1 MFSKKKKKPQISFPS
16 NFEHRV
22 HTGFDKREGR
32 YVGLPL
38 QWASIVGNNQI
49 LKSTNRPLPLV
60 DPSEIT
66 PTEILDLKTIVR
78 PHQGHGGPIL
88 GPPSTTGSVAE
99 QPGKLILPKTSSVAR
114 SNSLRSSSPP
124 RVRRGELR
132 ANTNVPPSVPEE
144 PLQLGGGQSPF
155 PTANNSF
162 PPVPSKQ
169 HFPGNPHHLH
179 APQHQQQQQQQQQS
193 SPFADNQAHNFNH
206 LNNNG
211 FDPQHPH
218 QHQHQHQLP
227 YNHNHQAAANQ
238 QTQPVAGL
246 NHHHHHHLNG
256 NLVTGQQQQQ
266 QQIHQH
272 QPAAVS
278 PGSNGS
284 SNATNGNH
292 LANPV
297 NVATSDVAGGG
308 PPYHNRSQKP
318 SPTGSEGLLRY
329 PHQSFPG
336 QFPGSV
342 HPQQHGNGPPPLHNK
357 PGGFNNI
364 SPLGQNSSAVPPPH
378 NNHHHQAA
386 NPANH
391 HHHHHPNHIG
401 GPAGLHPQQPGQPSP
416 GGHHHPQQ
424 PMTGMVTGNGPMNG
438 PAVSFPG
445 HHHQSNPNHMHQ
457 HQHNKMPS
465 PGSVTGSMTAADP
478 SVNSLN
484 NNNNNIHPSTKANSR
499 ASSSSGGNVSVAHST
514 SSSVQTGSTGQ
525 QSGAAAGAAKAEQ
538 RLTHEQFRAALQM
551 VVSAGDPRENLE
563 NFTKIG
569 EGSTGTVCIAT
580 DKSTGRQVA
589 VKKMDLRKQQRRELL
604 FNEVV
609 IMRDYHH
616 PNIVETYSSFL
627 VNDELWV
634 VMEYLE
640 GGALTDI
647 VTHSRMD
654 EEQIATVCKQ
664 CLKALS
670 YLHSQGVIHRDIKSD
685 SILLASDGRVK
696 LSDFGFCAQVS
707 QELPKR
713 KSLVGT
719 PYWMSP
725 EVISRLPYGPEVD
738 IWSLG
743 IMVIEMIDG
752 EPPFFNEPPLQAMRR
767 IRDMPPP
774 KLKNSHKVSSRLQNF
789 LDRMLV
795 RDPVQRATAAELLSH
810 PFLRQAGSPS
820 LLVPLMR
827 GARHSNC

>member
-1 MFSKKKKKPQISFPS
+1 MFSKKKKKPLISMPS

-22 HTGFDKREGR
+22 HTGFDKREQR

-78 PHQGHGGPIL
+78 PHHNNNKADATSLNSSIAMQSSAGMGGVVGGAGGIGQHSHTMAADNGNATVAPA
-88 GPPSTTGSVAE
+88 TGGGIV
-99 QPGKLILPKTSSVAR
+99 LPKTSHVAR

-124 RVRRGELR
+124 RIRRDLR
-132 ANTNVPPSVPEE
+132 GNANVPPAVPEE
-144 PLQLGGGQSPF
+144 SATTVPVNAITGQILNTNNIGGYKGTQQLQQSTITGGMGQGGVVSQGMYGAHPSQNGITSGAPLAVRTDFTTQ
-155 PTANNSF
+155 TVANSMQF
-162 PPVPSKQ
+162 RQ
-169 HFPGNPHHLH
+169 GATHLH
-179 APQHQQQQQQQQQS
+179 AQQTSPVGSIASNTRSTHSHISSHSHGHQLLNNNNTTNINNLPMYPSPQGQLHVAPALPPHGQHHHNHQQQQQQQMQQ
-193 SPFADNQAHNFNH
+193 
-206 LNNNG
+206 L
-211 FDPQHPH
+211 
-218 QHQHQHQLP
+218 
-227 YNHNHQAAANQ
+227 
-238 QTQPVAGL
+238 T
-246 NHHHHHHLNG
+246 
-256 NLVTGQQQQQ
+256 QQQQT
-266 QQIHQH
+266 
-272 QPAAVS
+272 AKAL
-278 PGSNGS
+278 G
-284 SNATNGNH
+284 
-292 LANPV
+292 
-297 NVATSDVAGGG
+297 AGG
-308 PPYHNRSQKP
+308 
-318 SPTGSEGLLRY
+318 
-329 PHQSFPG
+329 
-336 QFPGSV
+336 V
-342 HPQQHGNGPPPLHNK
+342 
-357 PGGFNNI
+357 I
-364 SPLGQNSSAVPPPH
+364 
-378 NNHHHQAA
+378 
-386 NPANH
+386 
-391 HHHHHPNHIG
+391 
-401 GPAGLHPQQPGQPSP
+401 
-416 GGHHHPQQ
+416 
-424 PMTGMVTGNGPMNG
+424 
-438 PAVSFPG
+438 
-445 HHHQSNPNHMHQ
+445 
-457 HQHNKMPS
+457 
-465 PGSVTGSMTAADP
+465 MTADQNQNP
-478 SVNSLN
+478 HHTHL
-484 NNNNNIHPSTKANSR
+484 HTKTASR
-499 ASSSSGGNVSVAHST
+499 ASSSSGGASGIGAT
-514 SSSVQTGSTGQ
+514 SATGGSTATAGQ
-525 QSGAAAGAAKAEQ
+525 PKQEP
-538 RLTHEQFRAALQM
+538 RLTHEQFRSALQM
-551 VVSAGDPRENLE
+551 VVSAGDPRENLD
-563 NFTKIG
+563 NFMKIG

-664 CLKALS
+664 CLKALA

-685 SILLASDGRVK
+685 SILLAADGRVK

-743 IMVIEMIDG
+743 IMVIEMVDG

-767 IRDMPPP
+767 IRDMQPPN
-774 KLKNSHKVSSRLQNF
+774 LKNAHKVSPRLQSF

-795 RDPVQRATAAELLSH
+795 RDPAQRATAAELLAH
-810 PFLRQAGSPS
+810 PFLRQAGPPS

-827 GARHSNC
+827 NTRQH

>member
-1 MFSKKKKKPQISFPS
+1 MFTKKKKKPLISMPS

-22 HTGFDKREGR
+22 HTGFDKRENK

-49 LKSTNRPLPLV
+49 LKSSNRPLPLV

-78 PHQGHGGPIL
+78 PHHNNNKADTTSLNSSSTMLMTNTPAGSSMLPGSQSGGQL
-88 GPPSTTGSVAE
+88 HQQQQQQL
-99 QPGKLILPKTSSVAR
+99 QPGVQQGLVLPKTSHVAR

-124 RVRRGELR
+124 RVRRM
-132 ANTNVPPSVPEE
+132 ANVPPSVPEE
-144 PLQLGGGQSPF
+144 EAAVAAATVAASGTATPTPTPTAMPGHGFKPPQPMPHNMLYPSQHAHAHPHTHPHVHPHPNGGAGTGPLAVRTDQYRGGGSGSGNL
-155 PTANNSF
+155 AI
-162 PPVPSKQ
+162 
-169 HFPGNPHHLH
+169 PGM
-179 APQHQQQQQQQQQS
+179 QQQQQQQQTSPVS
-193 SPFADNQAHNFNH
+193 SVASATRSTHSH
-206 LNNNG
+206 HNNNG
-211 FDPQHPH
+211 QSFPMYP
-218 QHQHQHQLP
+218 
-227 YNHNHQAAANQ
+227 AS
-238 QTQPVAGL
+238 
-246 NHHHHHHLNG
+246 
-256 NLVTGQQQQQ
+256 QQQQQ
-266 QQIHQH
+266 QPKLIGDQNQ
-272 QPAAVS
+272 
-278 PGSNGS
+278 
-284 SNATNGNH
+284 
-292 LANPV
+292 NPH
-297 NVATSDVAGGG
+297 AKTIA
-308 PPYHNRSQKP
+308 
-318 SPTGSEGLLRY
+318 
-329 PHQSFPG
+329 
-336 QFPGSV
+336 
-342 HPQQHGNGPPPLHNK
+342 
-357 PGGFNNI
+357 
-364 SPLGQNSSAVPPPH
+364 
-378 NNHHHQAA
+378 
-386 NPANH
+386 
-391 HHHHHPNHIG
+391 
-401 GPAGLHPQQPGQPSP
+401 
-416 GGHHHPQQ
+416 
-424 PMTGMVTGNGPMNG
+424 
-438 PAVSFPG
+438 
-445 HHHQSNPNHMHQ
+445 
-457 HQHNKMPS
+457 
-465 PGSVTGSMTAADP
+465 
-478 SVNSLN
+478 
-484 NNNNNIHPSTKANSR
+484 SR
-499 ASSSSGGNVSVAHST
+499 ASSSSGN
-514 SSSVQTGSTGQ
+514 
-525 QSGAAAGAAKAEQ
+525 AAALAAQAQAQTQSQPKQEQ

-551 VVSAGDPRENLE
+551 VVSAGDPRENLDHF
-563 NFTKIG
+563 NKIG

-664 CLKALS
+664 CLKALA

-685 SILLASDGRVK
+685 SILLAADGRVK

-743 IMVIEMIDG
+743 IMVIEMVDG

-767 IRDMPPP
+767 IRDMQPPN
-774 KLKNSHKVSSRLQNF
+774 LKNAHKVSPRLQSF

-795 RDPVQRATAAELLSH
+795 RDPAQRATAAELLAH
-810 PFLRQAGSPS
+810 PFLRQAGPPS

-827 GARHSNC
+827 NSRHHT

>member
-1 MFSKKKKKPQISFPS
+1 MFSKKKKKPQISPPT

-78 PHQGHGGPIL
+78 GDHRSDSRLSIQNKTPNGI
-88 GPPSTTGSVAE
+88 A
-99 QPGKLILPKTSSVAR
+99 LPKTSNVAR

-124 RVRRGELR
+124 RLRRDHR
-132 ANTNVPPSVPEE
+132 NNANVPPAVPEE
-144 PLQLGGGQSPF
+144 QILQYTSMRRD
-155 PTANNSF
+155 
-162 PPVPSKQ
+162 PSISK
-169 HFPGNPHHLH
+169 
-179 APQHQQQQQQQQQS
+179 PQVRES
-193 SPFADNQAHNFNH
+193 SPAERSLSNH
-206 LNNNG
+206 EVPN
-211 FDPQHPH
+211 P
-218 QHQHQHQLP
+218 
-227 YNHNHQAAANQ
+227 
-238 QTQPVAGL
+238 
-246 NHHHHHHLNG
+246 HLNG
-256 NLVTGQQQQQ
+256 NVQEGYLGGYGRGEHPQ
-266 QQIHQH
+266 
-272 QPAAVS
+272 VS
-278 PGSNGS
+278 PVGSMASAGLSQLGAHSHSSHGS
-284 SNATNGNH
+284 
-292 LANPV
+292 
-297 NVATSDVAGGG
+297 
-308 PPYHNRSQKP
+308 
-318 SPTGSEGLLRY
+318 
-329 PHQSFPG
+329 HQSLQQAGYPVRHDQNQNLKNGG
-336 QFPGSV
+336 QV
-342 HPQQHGNGPPPLHNK
+342 
-357 PGGFNNI
+357 
-364 SPLGQNSSAVPPPH
+364 
-378 NNHHHQAA
+378 
-386 NPANH
+386 
-391 HHHHHPNHIG
+391 PNHG
-401 GPAGLHPQQPGQPSP
+401 ATGAVAQTSTTK
-416 GGHHHPQQ
+416 HH
-424 PMTGMVTGNGPMNG
+424 
-438 PAVSFPG
+438 
-445 HHHQSNPNHMHQ
+445 
-457 HQHNKMPS
+457 
-465 PGSVTGSMTAADP
+465 
-478 SVNSLN
+478 
-484 NNNNNIHPSTKANSR
+484 
-499 ASSSSGGNVSVAHST
+499 
-514 SSSVQTGSTGQ
+514 
-525 QSGAAAGAAKAEQ
+525 EQ

-551 VVSAGDPRENLE
+551 VVSSKDPRENLE
-563 NFTKIG
+563 RFVKIG
-569 EGSTGTVCIAT
+569 EGSTGTVCIAH
-580 DKSTGRQVA
+580 DRNTGRQVA

-616 PNIVETYSSFL
+616 PNVVEMFDSYL

-634 VMEYLE
+634 VMEFLE

-685 SILLASDGRVK
+685 SILLALDGRVK

-743 IMVIEMIDG
+743 IMVIEMVDG

-767 IRDMPPP
+767 IREMPPP
-774 KLKNSHKVSSRLQNF
+774 KLKNGHKVSPRLQSF

-795 RDPVQRATAAELLSH
+795 RDPAQRATAQELLAH
-810 PFLRQAGSPS
+810 PFLRQAGPPA

-827 GARHSNC
+827 GAKHSNY

>member
-49 LKSTNRPLPLV
+49 LKSTNRPLPLI

-78 PHQGHGGPIL
+78 PHHNPNSSAA
-88 GPPSTTGSVAE
+88 STTSSE
-99 QPGKLILPKTSSVAR
+99 PGKLVLPKTSSVAR

-124 RVRRGELR
+124 RVRRGDLR

-144 PLQLGGGQSPF
+144 PIHLSGNQSPF
-155 PTANNSF
+155 PSATNNF
-162 PPVPSKQ
+162 PLIPPKQ
-169 HFPGNPHHLH
+169 HFPGNFHHPHQQSHTNPSFHDNQTNLNYTDSQ
-179 APQHQQQQQQQQQS
+179 PQSHVHQHSHQQLSYNHHHQQLQQQQQ
-193 SPFADNQAHNFNH
+193 PGA
-206 LNNNG
+206 
-211 FDPQHPH
+211 
-218 QHQHQHQLP
+218 
-227 YNHNHQAAANQ
+227 
-238 QTQPVAGL
+238 
-246 NHHHHHHLNG
+246 HHHHLNG
-256 NLVTGQQQQQ
+256 NVVGQQ
-266 QQIHQH
+266 
-272 QPAAVS
+272 PNVATAA
-278 PGSNGS
+278 GNNG
-284 SNATNGNH
+284 TNGNH
-292 LANPV
+292 LSNPV
-297 NVATSDVAGGG
+297 DVLTDGALML
-308 PPYHNRSQKP
+308 NNMSQKS
-318 SPTGSEGLLRY
+318 SPTGSESVLRF
-329 PHQSFPG
+329 PQQSYPG
-336 QFPGSV
+336 QYPGSAQG
-342 HPQQHGNGPPPLHNK
+342 HQQQHGTGPPPLHSK
-357 PGGFNNI
+357 PNFNN
-364 SPLGQNSSAVPPPH
+364 SPLGGSIQSTMPPAH
-378 NNHHHQAA
+378 TNHHHQNMHGQMQPGMVGQPLDLGPGQTAT
-386 NPANH
+386 H
-391 HHHHHPNHIG
+391 YHHHHPNHLTG
-401 GPAGLHPQQPGQPSP
+401 P
-416 GGHHHPQQ
+416 GGGTQQQQQQLPGITHHHPQQ
-424 PMTGMVTGNGPMNG
+424 QQHQQTAPGGMMNG
-438 PAVSFPG
+438 PG
-445 HHHQSNPNHMHQ
+445 HFQNHHPSGMH
-457 HQHNKMPS
+457 HKMPS
-465 PGSVTGSMTAADP
+465 PASVTGSSVDQN
-478 SVNSLN
+478 VNSLN
-484 NNNNNIHPSTKANSR
+484 NNNNPSTKANSR

-514 SSSVQTGSTGQ
+514 TSSVQTGNVSQQGGTGTANK
-525 QSGAAAGAAKAEQ
+525 SEQ

-551 VVSAGDPRENLE
+551 VVSAGDPRENLQ

-795 RDPVQRATAAELLSH
+795 RDPVQRATAAELLAH
-810 PFLRQAGSPS
+810 PFLRQAGPPS

-827 GARHSNC
+827 GARHGNC

>member
-1 MFSKKKKKPQISFPS
+1 MFSKKKKKPLISMPS

-78 PHQGHGGPIL
+78 PHHNNNKADTTSLNSSIAPNASGALGNNQTAHAHYFSEHNNAANAAGSATGGI
-88 GPPSTTGSVAE
+88 SHNTGGIV
-99 QPGKLILPKTSSVAR
+99 LPKTSHVAR

-124 RVRRGELR
+124 RVRRDLR
-132 ANTNVPPSVPEE
+132 GNANVPPAVPEE
-144 PLQLGGGQSPF
+144 SASTTVPTPVPGQTIGYGGYKPPINGPATNVSTAGTAGYGMYSQHNAQNGGGHGPLAVRTDFIASQQQQHSTQPQSSLGNPTAITALHYRTAPPPHHLAGGGQPQQTSPVGSVASGTRSTHSHASSAHTH
-155 PTANNSF
+155 PHNNNNGGSGF
-162 PPVPSKQ
+162 APYQ
-169 HFPGNPHHLH
+169 PGAIQSAHHAAKHLGAGGDQNQNPHHTHPHLH
-179 APQHQQQQQQQQQS
+179 A
-193 SPFADNQAHNFNH
+193 
-206 LNNNG
+206 
-211 FDPQHPH
+211 
-218 QHQHQHQLP
+218 
-227 YNHNHQAAANQ
+227 
-238 QTQPVAGL
+238 
-246 NHHHHHHLNG
+246 
-256 NLVTGQQQQQ
+256 
-266 QQIHQH
+266 
-272 QPAAVS
+272 
-278 PGSNGS
+278 
-284 SNATNGNH
+284 
-292 LANPV
+292 
-297 NVATSDVAGGG
+297 
-308 PPYHNRSQKP
+308 K
-318 SPTGSEGLLRY
+318 
-329 PHQSFPG
+329 
-336 QFPGSV
+336 
-342 HPQQHGNGPPPLHNK
+342 
-357 PGGFNNI
+357 
-364 SPLGQNSSAVPPPH
+364 SA
-378 NNHHHQAA
+378 
-386 NPANH
+386 
-391 HHHHHPNHIG
+391 
-401 GPAGLHPQQPGQPSP
+401 
-416 GGHHHPQQ
+416 
-424 PMTGMVTGNGPMNG
+424 
-438 PAVSFPG
+438 
-445 HHHQSNPNHMHQ
+445 
-457 HQHNKMPS
+457 
-465 PGSVTGSMTAADP
+465 
-478 SVNSLN
+478 
-484 NNNNNIHPSTKANSR
+484 SR
-499 ASSSSGGNVSVAHST
+499 ASSSSGGASGVGSAVGGASGLGVAPPPK
-514 SSSVQTGSTGQ
+514 Q
-525 QSGAAAGAAKAEQ
+525 EQ

-551 VVSAGDPRENLE
+551 VVSAGDPRENLD
-563 NFTKIG
+563 NFMKIG

-664 CLKALS
+664 CLKALA

-685 SILLASDGRVK
+685 SILLAADGRVK

-743 IMVIEMIDG
+743 IMVIEMVDG

-767 IRDMPPP
+767 IRDMQPPN
-774 KLKNSHKVSSRLQNF
+774 LKNAHKVSPRLQSF

-795 RDPVQRATAAELLSH
+795 RDPAQRATAAELLAH
-810 PFLRQAGSPS
+810 PFLRQAGPPS

-827 GARHSNC
+827 NTRQH

>member
-1 MFSKKKKKPQISFPS
+1 MFSKKKKKPLISMPS

-78 PHQGHGGPIL
+78 PHHNNNKADTTSLNSSIAPNVSAALGNHQTAHAHYFTEHNNTSANPGAATAGLGHQTGGI
-88 GPPSTTGSVAE
+88 V
-99 QPGKLILPKTSSVAR
+99 LPKTSHVAR

-124 RVRRGELR
+124 RVRRDLR
-132 ANTNVPPSVPEE
+132 GNANVPPAVPEE
-144 PLQLGGGQSPF
+144 SSSTPAPTPVPGQILPYGGFKPPTLGALTGGTQGYLQQSTHGMHPTQNGGGHGPLAVRTDF
-155 PTANNSF
+155 T
-162 PPVPSKQ
+162 
-169 HFPGNPHHLH
+169 
-179 APQHQQQQQQQQQS
+179 
-193 SPFADNQAHNFNH
+193 
-206 LNNNG
+206 
-211 FDPQHPH
+211 
-218 QHQHQHQLP
+218 
-227 YNHNHQAAANQ
+227 
-238 QTQPVAGL
+238 
-246 NHHHHHHLNG
+246 
-256 NLVTGQQQQQ
+256 TGQQQQQ
-266 QQIHQH
+266 QQPPTGQT
-272 QPAAVS
+272 QP
-278 PGSNGS
+278 PHGS
-284 SNATNGNH
+284 
-292 LANPV
+292 
-297 NVATSDVAGGG
+297 VATMSGPHYRGG
-308 PPYHNRSQKP
+308 PPPHHLAVSGQP
-318 SPTGSEGLLRY
+318 PQTSPV
-329 PHQSFPG
+329 
-336 QFPGSV
+336 GSV
-342 HPQQHGNGPPPLHNK
+342 ASGSRSTHSHA
-357 PGGFNNI
+357 
-364 SPLGQNSSAVPPPH
+364 SSAHTHIH
-378 NNHHHQAA
+378 NA
-386 NPANH
+386 N
-391 HHHHHPNHIG
+391 
-401 GPAGLHPQQPGQPSP
+401 
-416 GGHHHPQQ
+416 
-424 PMTGMVTGNGPMNG
+424 
-438 PAVSFPG
+438 
-445 HHHQSNPNHMHQ
+445 
-457 HQHNKMPS
+457 
-465 PGSVTGSMTAADP
+465 
-478 SVNSLN
+478 LN
-484 NNNNNIHPSTKANSR
+484 NNNGGSGFTPYQPGAIQQHTAKHMGTLADQNQNPHNTHPHLHAKSASR
-499 ASSSSGGNVSVAHST
+499 ASSSSGGASGV
-514 SSSVQTGSTGQ
+514 GSG
-525 QSGAAAGAAKAEQ
+525 SGNAGGLGAAPPSKQEQ

-551 VVSAGDPRENLE
+551 VVSAGDPRENLD
-563 NFTKIG
+563 NFMKIG

-664 CLKALS
+664 CLKALA

-685 SILLASDGRVK
+685 SILLAADGRVK

-743 IMVIEMIDG
+743 IMVIEMVDG

-767 IRDMPPP
+767 IRDMQPPN
-774 KLKNSHKVSSRLQNF
+774 LKNAHKVSPRLQSF

-795 RDPVQRATAAELLSH
+795 RDPAQRATAAELLAH
-810 PFLRQAGSPS
+810 PFLRQAGPPS

-827 GARHSNC
+827 NTRQH

>member
-1 MFSKKKKKPQISFPS
+1 M
-16 NFEHRV
+16 
-22 HTGFDKREGR
+22 
-32 YVGLPL
+32 
-38 QWASIVGNNQI
+38 
-49 LKSTNRPLPLV
+49 
-60 DPSEIT
+60 
-66 PTEILDLKTIVR
+66 
-78 PHQGHGGPIL
+78 
-88 GPPSTTGSVAE
+88 
-99 QPGKLILPKTSSVAR
+99 
-114 SNSLRSSSPP
+114 
-124 RVRRGELR
+124 
-132 ANTNVPPSVPEE
+132 
-144 PLQLGGGQSPF
+144 
-155 PTANNSF
+155 
-162 PPVPSKQ
+162 
-169 HFPGNPHHLH
+169 
-179 APQHQQQQQQQQQS
+179 
-193 SPFADNQAHNFNH
+193 
-206 LNNNG
+206 NG
-211 FDPQHPH
+211 
-218 QHQHQHQLP
+218 
-227 YNHNHQAAANQ
+227 
-238 QTQPVAGL
+238 
-246 NHHHHHHLNG
+246 
-256 NLVTGQQQQQ
+256 
-266 QQIHQH
+266 
-272 QPAAVS
+272 
-278 PGSNGS
+278 
-284 SNATNGNH
+284 
-292 LANPV
+292 
-297 NVATSDVAGGG
+297 
-308 PPYHNRSQKP
+308 
-318 SPTGSEGLLRY
+318 
-329 PHQSFPG
+329 PG
-336 QFPGSV
+336 QFP
-342 HPQQHGNGPPPLHNK
+342 N
-357 PGGFNNI
+357 
-364 SPLGQNSSAVPPPH
+364 
-378 NNHHHQAA
+378 
-386 NPANH
+386 
-391 HHHHHPNHIG
+391 HHHPNMPH
-401 GPAGLHPQQPGQPSP
+401 
-416 GGHHHPQQ
+416 
-424 PMTGMVTGNGPMNG
+424 
-438 PAVSFPG
+438 
-445 HHHQSNPNHMHQ
+445 
-457 HQHNKMPS
+457 KMPS
-465 PGSVTGSMTAADP
+465 PASIAGSMNNDQ

-484 NNNNNIHPSTKANSR
+484 NNSNLNPSTKANSR
-499 ASSSSGGNVSVAHST
+499 ASSSSGGNISVAQST
-514 SSSVQTGSTGQ
+514 TSSVQMGGGSQQGGPGST
-525 QSGAAAGAAKAEQ
+525 KTEQ

-795 RDPVQRATAAELLSH
+795 RDPVQRATAAELLAH
-810 PFLRQAGSPS
+810 PFLRQAGPPS